1 MGTAQTHDHNE
12 MPSTTLSTLIHKVLD
27 AMPAGIKSVVLWE
40 NHVVTGA
47 LVGTVTLLFLL
58 TELFGYTMLELTG
71 LVAALLLLGLL
82 GLKKSVYVIAMVQS
96 KPVEEG
102 SMDLVSDLPKLDK
115 ESTKALVDSSVDHI
129 NVVIGHTSSILAC
142 ENALH
147 VLTAAGAFYGLSVIG
162 SIFSVPYG
170 YTQQREKFDAIID
183 QIETVLT
190 TSLTTAYEA
199 VPKASHLNKPKKA

>member
-82 GLKKSVYVIAMVQS
+82 GLKKSVYV
-96 KPVEEG
+96 
-102 SMDLVSDLPKLDK
+102 
-115 ESTKALVDSSVDHI
+115 
-129 NVVIGHTSSILAC
+129 
-142 ENALH
+142 
-147 VLTAAGAFYGLSVIG
+147 
-162 SIFSVPYG
+162 
-170 YTQQREKFDAIID
+170 
-183 QIETVLT
+183 T

-199 VPKASHLNKPKKA
+199 VPK

>member
-1 MGTAQTHDHNE
+1 
-12 MPSTTLSTLIHKVLD
+12 
-27 AMPAGIKSVVLWE
+27 
-40 NHVVTGA
+40 
-47 LVGTVTLLFLL
+47 
-58 TELFGYTMLELTG
+58 
-71 LVAALLLLGLL
+71 
-82 GLKKSVYVIAMVQS
+82 MVQS

-147 VLTAAGAFYGLSVIG
+147 VLIAAGAFYGLSVIG
-162 SIFSVPYG
+162 SIFSLSTLLFLAFAALFSVPYG

-190 TSLTTAYEA
+190 TSLTTAYRGRPQGLAPQQAQEG
-199 VPKASHLNKPKKA
+199 L